1 MNFSFTVRMPLSDPR
16 GELQALAKE
25 LERTGIHTI
34 TFAREFHVGE
44 LDTMAQL
51 VRGSL
56 LTSEESAKHD
66 ATQRWSALLTENRVK
81 GITVNTQSDRRVD
94 SVLASMIAALVAY
107 GGNTPREGGDKPIAA
122 PGFDELVAT
131 LGLLARLTPPLEAA
145 RGISPEEGARAIHS
159 AMEAASRD
167 TVRLLLGS
175 ISQYSPREGE
185 EPQPYLLRLSESL
198 IFEFL
203 GPEFSAGALTPTTV
217 RPMLHRLGGVLVN
230 AGKYSGPHASSHLS
244 SFATTWASETYR
256 EKLVEKF
263 WLEMPPREKSAVL
276 KGPDV
281 WCVPIVAQRQNLAQ
295 LAEAGADAP
304 RREARSILLNY
315 ARQIEHEAAPCRRS
329 VAAGL
334 NELTGVI
341 ESLWPN
347 QLPEDLSKGTFVA
360 LGQERTPETAAL
372 LAAFLETLGRIAVN
386 RGDYAGFETILT
398 GLERAPRDK
407 DRKSVV

>member
-1 MNFSFTVRMPLSDPR
+1 MLTRRFEAFRTRLKGLEIRVERGQIRVPKHGDEPLADPR

-34 TFAREFHVGE
+34 TFGREFHVGE

-51 VRGSL
+51 VRSSL

-66 ATQRWSALLTENRVK
+66 ATARWSALLTENRVE

-131 LGLLARLTPPLEAA
+131 LSLLARLTPPLEAA

-167 TVRLLLGS
+167 TVRLLLS
-175 ISQYSPREGE
+175 SVSQYAPREGE

-203 GPEFSAGALTPTTV
+203 APEFSAGALTPTTV
-217 RPMLHRLGGVLVN
+217 RPMLHRLGGVLVT

-244 SFATTWASETYR
+244 IVRDHMGERDVSR
-256 EKLVEKF
+256 EIG
-263 WLEMPPREKSAVL
+263 REDS
-276 KGPDV
+276 G
-281 WCVPIVAQRQNLAQ
+281 WRC
-295 LAEAGADAP
+295 
-304 RREARSILLNY
+304 RRARS
-315 ARQIEHEAAPCRRS
+315 RR
-329 VAAGL
+329 
-334 NELTGVI
+334 
-341 ESLWPN
+341 
-347 QLPEDLSKGTFVA
+347 
-360 LGQERTPETAAL
+360 
-372 LAAFLETLGRIAVN
+372 
-386 RGDYAGFETILT
+386 Y
-398 GLERAPRDK
+398 
-407 DRKSVV
+407 